1 MGYAKKVRKL
11 LWSIVDDICSER
23 RKYFVSAG
31 KDFTRKGKIKPQ
43 DIFKALFVMED
54 KALSKELLP
63 YFDFDPDAPTTSA
76 FVQARAKI
84 RPEAFED
91 LFDIFVSK
99 TTDSKEKYLYKGYR
113 LFAVDGSDSHV
124 PPNPE
129 DANSYFPNTNGKHY
143 NLYHINAMYD
153 LLRKTYTDVIVQKK
167 RTTNER
173 TAFIDM
179 VEKHR
184 FDDIPII
191 FTADRGYESYN
202 DMAHIIEAGHK
213 FLIRVQDIDSCG
225 IAAGLELPDTY
236 FDECITLKLT
246 RRATQEVKEM
256 REKDN
261 RIKHVVTDFD
271 YLPRDYDRSAPA
283 QFYYL
288 SFRIVRFKVKDTTE
302 VIMTNLPKD
311 KFPSAE
317 IKKLYGMRWGI
328 ETSFRDLKYTIGLNY
343 YHAIKADSILQEI
356 YSRMV
361 LYNFCQLISG
371 HAKVKPHKK
380 CRKYAYKINFSE
392 AVLICRNFLKKL
404 VKAGNVIDLIEK
416 KTLPIRSGR
425 DEPRNKNPRREVY
438 STYRIA

>member
-1 MGYAKKVRKL
+1 M
-11 LWSIVDDICSER
+11 
-23 RKYFVSAG
+23 
-31 KDFTRKGKIKPQ
+31 
-43 DIFKALFVMED
+43 
-54 KALSKELLP
+54 
-63 YFDFDPDAPTTSA
+63 
-76 FVQARAKI
+76 
-84 RPEAFED
+84 
-91 LFDIFVSK
+91 
-99 TTDSKEKYLYKGYR
+99 
-113 LFAVDGSDSHV
+113 
-124 PPNPE
+124 
-129 DANSYFPNTNGKHY
+129 
-143 NLYHINAMYD
+143 
-153 LLRKTYTDVIVQKK
+153 
-167 RTTNER
+167 
-173 TAFIDM
+173 
-179 VEKHR
+179 
-184 FDDIPII
+184 
-191 FTADRGYESYN
+191 
-202 DMAHIIEAGHK
+202 
-213 FLIRVQDIDSCG
+213 
-225 IAAGLELPDTY
+225 
-236 FDECITLKLT
+236 KLT

-271 YLPRDYDRSAPA
+271 YLPRDYDRNAPA

-288 SFRIVRFKVKDTTE
+288 SFRILRFKVKDTTE

-371 HAKVKPHKK
+371 HAKVKPPKK

-392 AVLICRNFLKKL
+392 VVLICRNFLKKL

-416 KTLPIRSGR
+416 KILPIRSGR